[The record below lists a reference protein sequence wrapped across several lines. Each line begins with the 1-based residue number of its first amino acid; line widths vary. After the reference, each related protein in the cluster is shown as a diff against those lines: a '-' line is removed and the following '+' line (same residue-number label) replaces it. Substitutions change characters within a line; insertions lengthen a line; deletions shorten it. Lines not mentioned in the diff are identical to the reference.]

1 MPSVRT
7 IIRTFSH
14 PPLPRWLSLAVG
26 AGLVAYALYDASQ
39 PGRPDSPAAL
49 VSAWGIPLA
58 DKWVHICGY
67 GAVCLLWCQALIGR
81 DGSGLPRAVSVLSG
95 RLAAV
100 SGRLAARVSGRMAAV
115 PEAESRAWQA
125 RAVDV
130 MWAVLEIVLLAT
142 AFSAVAELI
151 QLVADQGR
159 SPELEDIVASGLGAG
174 MAGTGFLVCRW
185 V

>member
-1 MPSVRT
+1 MPSVRPV
-7 IIRTFSH
+7 IRAFSH
-14 PPLPRWLSLAVG
+14 PPLPRWVSLV
-26 AGLVAYALYDASQ
+26 AGVALVAYALYDASQ

-49 VSAWGIPLA
+49 VSGWGIPLA

-100 SGRLAARVSGRMAAV
+100 SVRLAARVSGRMAAV
-115 PEAESRAWQA
+115 PEAESRAWKS

-130 MWAVLEIVLLAT
+130 IWAVVAISLVAT
-142 AFSAVAELI
+142 AFSGLAELI
-151 QLVADQGR
+151 QLVADRGR
-159 SPELEDIVASGLGAG
+159 SPEFEDIVASGLGAG